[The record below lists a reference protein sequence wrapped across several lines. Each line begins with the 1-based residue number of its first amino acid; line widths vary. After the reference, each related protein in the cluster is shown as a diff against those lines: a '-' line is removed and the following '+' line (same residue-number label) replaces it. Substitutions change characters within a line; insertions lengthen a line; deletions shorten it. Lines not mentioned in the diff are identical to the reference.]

1 MTQYNAL
8 LIPSNHDFANKLK
21 ADVKVEGTNI
31 LTAVTLAEVKSVFA
45 AESID
50 IVFMGTAPEHL
61 ATRLQIIEYIKTWS
75 FDADKGPSIHFQGT
89 NIGITS
95 AAWVTQILETF
106 VANA

>member
-21 ADVKVEGTNI
+21 ADVKVEGINV
-31 LTAVTLAEVKSVFA
+31 LTAVTLAEVESVFA
-45 AESID
+45 AESVD
-50 IVFMGTAPEHL
+50 IVFMGTERENL
-61 ATRLQIIEYIKTWS
+61 ASRLQIIEYIKTWS
-75 FDADKGPSIHFQGT
+75 YDAGKGPSIHIQGT
-89 NIGITS
+89 DIGITS

>member
-1 MTQYNAL
+1 MTKHNAL
-8 LIPSNHDFANKLK
+8 LIPGTHDFAKKLK

-31 LTAVTLAEVKSVFA
+31 LTAVTLAEVKSMFA

-50 IVFMGTAPEHL
+50 IVFMGTQRENL
-61 ATRLQIIEYIKTWS
+61 TSRLEIIEYIKTWS
-75 FDADKGPSIHFQGT
+75 YDAGKGPSIHIQGT
-89 NIGITS
+89 DIGITS

>member
-1 MTQYNAL
+1 MTQHNAL
-8 LIPSNHDFANKLK
+8 LIPGNHDFANKLK

-45 AESID
+45 AESIN
-50 IVFMGTAPEHL
+50 IVFMGTERENL
-61 ATRLQIIEYIKTWS
+61 ATRLQIIEYILTWS
-75 FDADKGPSIHFQGT
+75 YDAGKGPSIHIQGT
-89 NIGITS
+89 DIGITS